1 MRIGIDIG
9 GMSIKLGLVGAQ
21 GEITAKKVIRTESDR
36 YTPEEIISNI
46 GTAALELLQENGAG
60 IDTCES
66 VGIACPGTC
75 DPQTGMVLYSN
86 NIRWEHVPLLEILK
100 RQLDVPM
107 ALANDADAAAL
118 AEVLF
123 GAAKGKKD
131 AILLTLGTGVGG
143 GVIVDG
149 KIFRGPLRGGC
160 EPGHMVIV
168 HGGKPC
174 TCGRKGCLECYAS
187 ASALMGTAREAAQA
201 HPESLL
207 AQWSEGDPSRIDGKM
222 IFTAEKSG
230 DETAAAVIEEYED
243 YLSAGIA
250 NLVNIFR
257 PEAVILGGG
266 VSAQK
271 EYLTDAV
278 QEKVDQLCF
287 GGRHG
292 QIAKVVTSVMGND
305 AGLIGA
311 AFLEPEPVQEQESE
325 ILFLKPTCTANIWGG
340 TRLREEYGYEV
351 PDERTGEC
359 WGISAH
365 PNAEGVVA
373 DGRFS
378 GMKLSELWEKH
389 PEVFGYTSG
398 NRFPLLTKIIDAQD
412 DLSIQV
418 HPDDTYAFE
427 NENCSFGKTECWY
440 ILECPEDA
448 KIVLGHHAKTRQEMA
463 SMIGENR
470 WSEFI
475 REIPVKKGDL
485 IQIDP
490 GTVHAIKGGM
500 LILETQQNSDI
511 TYRLYDYDRLSNGK
525 PRELHLEKSIDVIR
539 VPAADPKDCVYVTD
553 GLKKNK
559 LNLIYNC
566 DYYRIFKLELDGSA
580 RFLQAYPFL
589 LVTICEGEGT
599 INGHAVRKGMH
610 MILPADFGEVKLE
623 GNLLLIAST
632 V

>member
-9 GMSIKLGLVGAQ
+9 GMSIKLGLVSEQ
-21 GEITAKKVIRTESDR
+21 GEITAKKVIQTESER

-46 GTAALELLQENGAG
+46 GMAALELLQENGLG
-60 IDTCES
+60 IDACES

-86 NIRWEHVPLLEILK
+86 NIRWKHVPLLEGLK
-100 RQLDVPM
+100 RQMEVPM

-123 GAAKGKKD
+123 GAVKGKKD

-168 HGGKPC
+168 QGGKRC

-187 ASALMGTAREAAQA
+187 ASALMESAREAAKA

-207 AQWSEGDPSRIDGKM
+207 AQWSEGDPTRIDGKM
-222 IFTAEKSG
+222 IFKAEKSG
-230 DETAAAVIEEYED
+230 DETAAAVVEEYED
-243 YLSAGIA
+243 YLSIGIA
-250 NLVNIFR
+250 NLINIFR

-271 EYLTDAV
+271 QYLTDVV
-278 QEKVDQLCF
+278 QEKVDQMCF
-287 GGRHG
+287 GGALG
-292 QIAKVVTSVMGND
+292 EIAKIVTSELGND

-311 AFLEPEPVQEQESE
+311 AFLEPEPAQESE
-325 ILFLKPTCTANIWGG
+325 VLFLKPTCTANIWGG
-340 TRLREEYGYEV
+340 TRLHDEYGYEV
-351 PDERTGEC
+351 QDERIGEC

-365 PNAEGVVA
+365 PTAEGVVA
-373 DGRFS
+373 GGRFS
-378 GMKLSELWEKH
+378 GLKLSELWEKH
-389 PEVFGYTSG
+389 PEVFGHTSG
-398 NRFPLLTKIIDAQD
+398 SRFPLLTKIIDAQD

-418 HPDDTYAFE
+418 HPDDTYALE
-427 NENCSFGKTECWY
+427 NENGAFGKTECWY
-440 ILECPEDA
+440 ILDCPEDA
-448 KIVLGHHAKTRQEMA
+448 KIVLGHHAKTRPEME

-470 WSEFI
+470 WSDFI

-525 PRELHLEKSIDVIR
+525 PRELHLKKSMDVIR
-539 VPAADPKDCVYVTD
+539 VPATDPEICVHATD
-553 GLKKNK
+553 GLEKNK

-580 RFLQAYPFL
+580 RFLQEYPFL
-589 LVTICEGEGT
+589 LITICEGEGT

-610 MILPADFGEVKLE
+610 MILPSYFGNVNLE
-623 GNLLLIAST
+623 GHLLLIAST

>member
-9 GMSIKLGLVGAQ
+9 GMSIKLGLVDEEGKV
-21 GEITAKKVIRTESDR
+21 IAKKVIETGSDR
-36 YTPEEIISNI
+36 YTPEEIISHI
-46 GTAALELLQENGAG
+46 GQAVLELLQEN
-60 IDTCES
+60 DVSVEVCEQI
-66 VGIACPGTC
+66 GIACPGTC
-75 DPQTGMVLYSN
+75 DPHTGTVLYSN
-86 NIRWEHVPLLEILK
+86 NIRWENVPLLDGLD
-100 RQLDVPM
+100 RYLDVPM

-123 GAAKGKKD
+123 GVARGRKN

-143 GVIVDG
+143 GVIVDR
-149 KIFRGPLRGGC
+149 KIFMGPLRGGC

-168 HGGKPC
+168 SGGKRC
-174 TCGRKGCLECYAS
+174 TCGRRGCLESYAS
-187 ASALMGTAREAAQA
+187 ASALMEIARAAAQA

-207 AQWSEGDPSRIDGKM
+207 AQWSEGDLSRIDGKM

-230 DETAAAVIEEYED
+230 DETAAAVIAEYED

-250 NLVNIFR
+250 NLINIFR

-278 QEKVDQLCF
+278 QERVDRLCF
-287 GGRHG
+287 GGAHG
-292 QIAKVVTSVMGND
+292 EIARIVTSELGND
-305 AGLIGA
+305 AGMIGA
-311 AFLEPEPVQEQESE
+311 AFLEPQPKKESE
-325 ILFLKPTCTANIWGG
+325 IIFLKPKCTANIWGG
-340 TRLREEYGYEV
+340 TRLRDEYGYEV

-365 PNAEGVVA
+365 PNAEGIVA
-373 DGRFS
+373 DGRFA
-378 GMKLSELWEKH
+378 GMRLTELWEKH
-389 PEVFGYTSG
+389 PKLFGHMTG
-398 NRFPLLTKIIDAQD
+398 GKFPLLTKIIDAQA

-418 HPDDTYAFE
+418 HPDDTYALR
-427 NENCSFGKTECWY
+427 NENGSFGKTECWY
-440 ILECPEDA
+440 ILDCPEDA
-448 KIVLGHHAKTRQEMA
+448 KIVLGHHAKTRQEME
-463 SMIGENR
+463 SMIRDGR
-470 WSEFI
+470 WKDFI
-475 REIPVKKGDL
+475 REVPVKKGDL
-485 IQIDP
+485 VQIDP

-525 PRELHLEKSIDVIR
+525 PRELHLDKSMDVIR
-539 VPAADPKDCVYVTD
+539 VPAADPGACVFSTD
-553 GLKKNK
+553 GLEKNN
-559 LNLIYNC
+559 LHLIYTCN
-566 DYYRIFKLELDGSA
+566 YYHIFKMELEGSA
-580 RFLQAYPFL
+580 EFMQEYPFL

-599 INGHAVRKGMH
+599 INGCAVRKGMH
-610 MILPADFGEVKLE
+610 MILPAGFGNVNLE